1 MNADYIDFIDS
12 NSVREHLRRRPP
24 LPPAMQCILIA
35 QSVCRSLEDK
45 LAALRKI
52 RAETPSEG
60 FAEGEYQLACND
72 LDFAAAL
79 DRHIQRKE
87 ERLAAFLAPAPD
99 VVYVPHDPRNGYDLA
114 TFAMFAECL
123 DSLRA
128 IKPDDGSEHIT
139 IARCRTGKP
148 DDMLRGFL
156 GPGKV
161 LVDVETEEDGRIDSG
176 SDEWR
181 WNFAKAYVRV
191 PHGFHPGD
199 IVRWGEDDY
208 SVVVHPELPNIF
220 EKWRRGLDCS
230 CQFFSTLA
238 FSPDMTHP
246 YPRGGVF
253 FIHDVF
259 PLGAPAVER
268 VEPPEL
274 PDKYGVLLAVA
285 DVVEESSCICQLLE
299 SYSNGDLDSL
309 VEEARKNRIGPNA
322 ERAVS
327 QSDYRLRICRLMYL
341 LVQNWCICRH
351 FQLFNPGSESYAQ
364 AINGLKFCM
373 NHLKCL
379 GVRKRLNKEKSDK
392 WLILVEEFEAY
403 ELDDAEHVSRIV
415 KEAFDSEHITDD
427 SQRMKVAS
435 DFAENIMGLID
446 AIAYDSK
453 DVEEYVRSTFM
464 TGNAKPVLPKCPRK
478 VASARAFVNRLSSQ
492 FDAGKIRELTPE
504 LKDRLLDSF
513 NILHDYGKK
522 APWASR
528 EADFV
533 SSLLAF
539 IPLARTESGE
549 RKS

>member
-1 MNADYIDFIDS
+1 MTTDYIDFIDS

-35 QSVCRSLEDK
+35 QSACRSLEDK

-52 RAETPSEG
+52 RAESPPEG
-60 FAEGEYQLACND
+60 FTAGEYQLACND

-79 DRHIQRKE
+79 DRHIQHKE

-99 VVYVPHDPRNGYDLA
+99 AVYVPHDPRNGYDLA
-114 TFAMFAECL
+114 SFATFAECL
-123 DSLRA
+123 ESLRDIESA
-128 IKPDDGSEHIT
+128 DVRGDIT

-148 DDMLRGFL
+148 DDMLTGFL
-156 GPGKV
+156 GSGKV
-161 LVDVETEEDGRIDSG
+161 LVDVETEEDGRIDYE
-176 SDEWR
+176 DDKWR

-191 PHGFHPGD
+191 PHGFRPGD
-199 IVRWGEDDY
+199 IVRWGDGDY
-208 SVVVHPELPNIF
+208 SVVVHPELPKIF
-220 EKWRRGLDCS
+220 EKWRRGLDYT

-238 FSPDMTHP
+238 FSPDKTHP
-246 YPRGGVF
+246 HPRGGVF

-259 PLGAPAVER
+259 PLGAPTVER
-268 VEPPEL
+268 VAPPEL
-274 PDKYGVLLAVA
+274 PDEYGVLLAVA

-299 SYSNGDLDSL
+299 SYSNGDLDTL
-309 VEEARKNRIGPNA
+309 VEEARKNRIGPDA

-327 QSDYRLRICRLMYL
+327 QSDYRLRIFRLMHL

-351 FQLFNPGSESYAQ
+351 FQLFNPGGECYAP
-364 AINGLKFCM
+364 AINGLKACI

-379 GVRKRLNKEKSDK
+379 GVKKRLDKKKSDK
-392 WLILVEEFEAY
+392 WFMLVEELTEAY
-403 ELDDAEHVSRIV
+403 ELENVEHVASII
-415 KEAFDSEHITDD
+415 KEEFDSEHITDE

-435 DFAENIMGLID
+435 DFAENLMGLID
-446 AIAYDSK
+446 AISHDSEAV
-453 DVEEYVRSTFM
+453 DEYLRNTFM

-478 VASARAFVNRLSSQ
+478 VASASSFVNRLSSQ
-492 FDAGKIRELTPE
+492 FDEGKIRELTPE
-504 LKDRLLDSF
+504 LKNRLSDSF

-528 EADFV
+528 EADFA

-539 IPLARTESGE
+539 IPRV
-549 RKS
+549 RDR